1 MKRREIKRNIEN
13 KSLKLELTNETIDDI
28 YESLPKII
36 KICNKKYMIDL
47 IYNNEKIDI
56 DYITKN
62 NITDKKLID
71 IIETVHAI
79 NLKDIKEK
87 FNYIY
92 MILYVLN

>member
-13 KSLKLELTNETIDDI
+13 KFLKLELTNETIDDI

-36 KICNKKYMIDL
+36 KICNKKYMIVL

-62 NITDKKLID
+62 NITDK
-71 IIETVHAI
+71 
-79 NLKDIKEK
+79 
-87 FNYIY
+87 
-92 MILYVLN
+92 